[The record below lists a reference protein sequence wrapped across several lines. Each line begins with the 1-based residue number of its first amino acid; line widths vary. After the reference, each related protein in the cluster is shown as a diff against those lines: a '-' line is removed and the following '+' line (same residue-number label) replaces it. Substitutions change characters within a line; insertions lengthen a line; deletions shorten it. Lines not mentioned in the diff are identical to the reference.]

1 MLILFIGTISIF
13 VGILGA
19 FTEKRIK
26 RFFVYSSIGHVGF
39 ILIGL
44 ALNTAEGYYA
54 MFRYMFV
61 YILSSF
67 II

>member
-1 MLILFIGTISIF
+1 MLISAFFSII
-13 VGILGA
+13 VSLLGA
-19 FTEKRIK
+19 FSEKFLK

-39 ILIGL
+39 MLFGLTVLNLDGIKGSIDYLIL
-44 ALNTAEGYYA
+44 
-54 MFRYMFV
+54 